1 MFEESGMSNQP
12 PEWPEESGDDGLA
25 RMFAA
30 EEAAIRDDGFTARV
44 MEQAH
49 NSFGFR
55 RVVVY
60 GAGMAGF
67 GAAVA
72 GILDMAPYL
81 PAMTGW
87 WGGMSNALQA
97 GAAPD
102 PSSPAFLIAAAI
114 AAGATFFTLALV
126 AQER

>member
-1 MFEESGMSNQP
+1 MSNQP
-12 PEWPEESGDDGLA
+12 PEWPPEGAEQPGDDGLA

-44 MEQAH
+44 MEKAH
-49 NSFGFR
+49 DSFGFR

-72 GILDMAPYL
+72 GIIEMTPHL

-87 WGGMSNALQA
+87 WGGVSNALQA

-102 PSSPAFLIAAAI
+102 PSSPAFLILAAL
-114 AAGATFFTLALV
+114 AAGATFLTLAVV